1 MGSFSSLII
10 SAQTGISA
18 YYYCNVKTFRARMI
32 GTAEVL
38 RRTGSAHTSL
48 EEEEAEEK
56 EEAEAAGGSGE
67 S

>member
-1 MGSFSSLII
+1 
-10 SAQTGISA
+10 
-18 YYYCNVKTFRARMI
+18 MI

-38 RRTGSAHTSL
+38 RRTGSAHTCL

>member
-1 MGSFSSLII
+1 
-10 SAQTGISA
+10 
-18 YYYCNVKTFRARMI
+18 MI